1 MRQWIVWGVVLVLVP
16 LVSAGLDIQESTLE
30 FGGSSQEKSG
40 ATRLVY
46 ATKLFTLRLSSGF
59 RYENFN
65 FEFTPSN
72 NFQTTNLQFVNLS
85 GSVNASG
92 GDQTRQFTVN
102 LTVPRDFDAV
112 NNNLDPTRFSIGR
125 LKMKADRI
133 NESNPSPQP
142 EHSDEM
148 ELFLQVKN
156 NLEIRSVK
164 IERESGAE
172 SSVGRGSTI
181 EVEAGERVKMKFE
194 IKNNFEN
201 ESGTSLET
209 VTIRMESSD
218 IGINENE
225 EINGIEPNT
234 VGNARVTTDID
245 DEETGTFDVN
255 VDVSGEDESQ
265 GLHGATYDFKF
276 NVVAAAVNPDDE
288 VPLDS
293 EDTDGDGVPDLDDFC
308 PVSTPQCTVD
318 ESGCEI
324 DTDKDGTC
332 DSLDQTPQGKPKI
345 ELENE
350 RNPLSGG
357 NGNKTTTEE
366 TTKNKSEILTSVST
380 EAFAPFLIGFALGLM
395 LTAGFFIFIRS

>member
-142 EHSDEM
+142 EQSDEM